1 MLTVGEIFIG
11 KALDLDYQG
20 QAIIKHH
27 GYVVFVR
34 GMLPEEEGKI
44 RITKMKKN
52 FGQGEIVSLLK
63 ISPDR
68 IDSPNHVYGSC
79 NLIHLSGYQQLL
91 WQQKITRET
100 FKKIMNEDVYVSP
113 TITDGKEN
121 HYRNKSVFHVMD
133 HPSLALGLYHYDE
146 KKLIP
151 VESFILSDEPTNR
164 ILSFLFVNRV
174 TINPKVFKY
183 MIFRTNQNGQ
193 ILITFGATKVQF
205 TGRDEL
211 VNLLKRFDYVVG
223 ITININNNPNQI
235 LGDRSETL
243 YGENLIME
251 RLRDMDVAISDQSFF
266 QINLPMITK
275 AYDIISDEIGKD
287 KVIVDAYSGVGSIG
301 FYLSNKASK
310 IIMIESNQESVRMA
324 RRTIETYGLNHLEII
339 EDKAEKVINSVDGD
353 ILIVD
358 PPRNGLM
365 PEFIQN
371 TLKHR
376 YEKMFYLSC
385 DVKTLTRDLMMLSS
399 QYQIKDIYPLRMFY
413 HTTSL
418 ETLVVL
424 YHL

>member
-11 KALDLDYQG
+11 KAIDLDYQG

-44 RITKMKKN
+44 KITSMKKH
-52 FGQGEIVSLLK
+52 FGQGEIVQLLK

-68 IDSPNHVYGSC
+68 IETSDHVYGSC
-79 NLIHLSGYQQLL
+79 NLIHLSAQKQLL

-100 FKKIMNEDVYVSP
+100 FKKIMDEDVYVHP

-133 HPSLALGLYHYDE
+133 SPTLALGLYHYDQ

-151 VESFILSDEPTNR
+151 VEQFILSDEPSNR
-164 ILSFLFVNRV
+164 ILSYLFINRV
-174 TINPKVFKY
+174 SVNSKILKY
-183 MIFRTNQNGQ
+183 LIFRTNQTGQ
-193 ILITFGATKVQF
+193 ILITLGATKKEF

-211 VNLLKRFDYVVG
+211 VNLLKQFEFVVG
-223 ITININNNPNQI
+223 ITVNINPNPNQI
-235 LGDRSETL
+235 LGNESITL

-251 RLRDMDVAISDQSFF
+251 RLMEMDIMINDQSFF
-266 QINLPMITK
+266 QINLPVITK
-275 AYDIISDEIGKD
+275 AYDIIASEIGKE
-287 KVIVDAYSGVGSIG
+287 KAIVDAYSGVGSIG
-301 FYLSNKASK
+301 FYLADLAKK
-310 IIMIESNQESVRMA
+310 IIMIESNHESVLMA
-324 RRTIETYGLNHLEII
+324 RKSIEKYHLEHLEII
-339 EDKAEKVINSVDGD
+339 EDKAEKVIGNLDGD

-365 PEFIQN
+365 PQFIQSV
-371 TLKHR
+371 LKHPF
-376 YEKMFYLSC
+376 EKLFYLSC
-385 DVKTLTRDLMMLSS
+385 DVKTLTRDLNLLKSS
-399 QYQIKDIYPLRMFY
+399 YKIKDIYPLRMFY

-424 YHL
+424 YHQ